1 MALPNQS
8 PSSNTRSLPNRID
21 AVMRACALPLA
32 PFVAYLL
39 GMVLGLEGDQV
50 SRALL
55 WLLPPTLVLFAVLC
69 PLSIIHFSVRAA
81 LRFNPGEQPGLRL
94 VRLLKLPWRLA
105 VFNLVGT
112 YAAGATF
119 FSTCVCLWFGKDL
132 KLAVWGGLVG
142 LAVGLLL
149 TFPAGISI
157 ERLVQ
162 PLALEE
168 QQRHPR
174 LRLSSGGFFWVRQ
187 SWFLPYAF
195 AVCVLS
201 LMVLGGV
208 AVAVQSNNVQRR
220 YIEELQAAGQHQA
233 ALMMGGMSSSLYEEL
248 SIPIAVL
255 ALLLLT
261 IPTVSAWMLARRQE
275 RGSRSVLEAIEGLSV
290 GKVRPPQWVSSDEIG
305 DLAFGLN
312 SIVLQLSA
320 LPRTLQ
326 QSANQLVE
334 AGATL
339 RDANEAQRRALTT
352 QATAI
357 QETNVTAQE
366 IKQTSDLTAQ
376 RAQAVLNVVRHAEEL
391 SHAGTLAI
399 EQTIAGFSAIRDSVF
414 AIRGKMERLQASA
427 VQIGEITRTVKD
439 LADQSNMLALNAAIE
454 AVRSGEHGKG
464 FGVVAREIRTLAD
477 QSIRSTTRIRN
488 ILDEVGH
495 AIGDAVAMTNVS
507 AAQVDSGLGKVK
519 TSGDS
524 LRQLSLMVNESSS
537 AVTQITAAVSQQ
549 NAGIAQIFTAIADLS
564 RSMDQALARLES
576 TQEAAQTL
584 QTVSAQVSDVAGQY
598 RVE

>member
-1 MALPNQS
+1 MALFKS
-8 PSSNTRSLPNRID
+8 SSNSSLPSRID
-21 AVMRACALPLA
+21 ALMRACALPLA

-50 SRALL
+50 SRALF
-55 WLLPPTLVLFAVLC
+55 WLLPPTLLLFAILC
-69 PLSIIHFSVRAA
+69 PLIIINTFVSTA
-81 LRFNPGEQPGLRL
+81 LRVNPGERPGLRL
-94 VRLLKLPWRLA
+94 VRILKLPWRLA
-105 VFNLVGT
+105 FYNLVGT
-112 YAAGATF
+112 YAAGAAF
-119 FSTCVCLWFGKDL
+119 FSTGVCLWFGKAL

-142 LAVGLLL
+142 LAVGVLLA
-149 TFPAGISI
+149 FPAGIVI
-157 ERLVQ
+157 ERWVQ

-168 QQRHPR
+168 QQRHPH
-174 LRLSSGGFFWVRQ
+174 LRVISGGFFWVRQ

-201 LMVLGGV
+201 LIVLGGV

-220 YIEELQAAGQHQA
+220 YIEDLQAAGQHQA
-233 ALMMGGMSSSLYEEL
+233 ALMMEGMSSSLLEEL
-248 SIPIAVL
+248 SVPVAVL

-275 RGSRSVLEAIEGLSV
+275 RGSLSVLEAIEGLSV
-290 GKVRPPQWVSSDEIG
+290 GKVRPPQWVSTDEIG

-320 LPRTLQ
+320 LPRNLQ

-339 RDANEAQRRALTT
+339 RHANEAQRRALTT

-391 SHAGTLAI
+391 SRAGTLAI

-427 VQIGEITRTVKD
+427 VQIGEITQTVKD

-464 FGVVAREIRTLAD
+464 FGVVAREIRNLAD
-477 QSIRSTTRIRN
+477 QSIRSTTRISN
-488 ILDEVGH
+488 ILDEVGN
-495 AIGDAVAMTNVS
+495 AIGDAVAMTDVG
-507 AAQVDSGLGKVK
+507 AAQVEGGLGKVK

-524 LRQLSLMVNESSS
+524 LRQLSLMVNESAS
-537 AVTQITAAVSQQ
+537 AVTQITVAVSQQ
-549 NAGIAQIFTAIADLS
+549 NAGFAQIFNAIADLS
-564 RSMDQALARLES
+564 RSMDQAMERLES
-576 TQEAAQTL
+576 TQEAADTL
-584 QTVSAQVSDVAGQY
+584 QKVSTQVSQVAGQY
-598 RVE
+598 HVE

>member
-1 MALPNQS
+1 MVLHKK
-8 PSSNTRSLPNRID
+8 PSSNTPRSLPSRID
-21 AVMRACALPLA
+21 ALMRACALPLA

-50 SRALL
+50 SRALF
-55 WLLPPTLVLFAVLC
+55 WLLPPTLLLFAVLF
-69 PLSIIHFSVRAA
+69 PLLIIHSFVGTA
-81 LRFNPGEQPGLRL
+81 LRVNPGEQPGLRL
-94 VRLLKLPWRLA
+94 VRILKLPWRLA
-105 VFNLVGT
+105 FYNLVGT
-112 YAAGATF
+112 YAAGAAF
-119 FSTCVCLWFGKDL
+119 FSTGVCLWFGKEL

-149 TFPAGISI
+149 AFPAGIVM
-157 ERLVQ
+157 ERWMQ

-168 QQRHPR
+168 QQRHAH
-174 LRLSSGGFFWVRQ
+174 LRVISGGFFWVRQ

-201 LMVLGGV
+201 LILLGGV
-208 AVAVQSNNVQRR
+208 AVAVQSNNVQRS
-220 YIEELQAAGQHQA
+220 YIEQLQAAGQLDA
-233 ALMMGGMSSSLYEEL
+233 ARMMEGMSSSLLSEL
-248 SIPIAVL
+248 SIPVAVL
-255 ALLLLT
+255 AFLLLT
-261 IPTVSAWMLARRQE
+261 IPTITAWMLARRQE
-275 RGSRSVLEAIEGLSV
+275 RGSLSVLEAIEGLSI
-290 GKVRPPQWVSSDEIG
+290 GKVRPPQWISTDEIG

-312 SIVLQLSA
+312 SIVIQLSA

-339 RDANEAQRRALTT
+339 RNANDAQRRALTT

-366 IKQTSDLTAQ
+366 IKQTSDVTAQ
-376 RAQAVLNVVRHAEEL
+376 RAQEVLNVVRHAEEL
-391 SHAGTLAI
+391 SRAGTMAI

-414 AIRGKMERLQASA
+414 AIRGKMERLQSSA
-427 VQIGEITRTVKD
+427 VQIGEITQTVKD

-464 FGVVAREIRTLAD
+464 FSVVAREIRNLAD
-477 QSIRSTTRIRN
+477 QSIRSTTRISN
-488 ILDEVGH
+488 ILDEVGN
-495 AIGDAVAMTNVS
+495 AIGDAVAMTDVS
-507 AAQVDSGLGKVK
+507 AAQVEGGLGKVQ

-549 NAGIAQIFTAIADLS
+549 NAGFKQIFNAIADLS
-564 RSMDQALARLES
+564 RSMDQAMERLES

-584 QTVSAQVSDVAGQY
+584 QKVSAQVSQVAGQY
-598 RVE
+598 HVE